1 MATIQKKTQVQNTQ
15 DFIRIQDLLYMCL
28 AKWHWFVLSLAVCLG
43 VAIAYLLRTPPV
55 YTRSASILIKDDSK
69 GKSASTDME
78 SFADFG
84 IFTTNTNVN
93 NEMGTLQ
100 SPDLMRE
107 VVRRLHLDMN
117 YLVDGRFHKVTIY
130 GDQLPVAVSFADFP
144 DNQSASFRLHLGTN
158 GRYTLY
164 ELTRNGEPVEGE
176 VKGKLGDT
184 VQSPFGKMSVTA
196 TAHYRKGQ
204 EAEIEVMRSSIKGAV
219 GAASSRLTVSQDDEK
234 SNIITLSFQDVSIQ
248 RAEEVLNTL
257 ISVYNENWVKDKNQI
272 AVSTSMFINERLGVI
287 EGELGNVDND
297 ISSYKSQHL
306 LPDVQAAANMYMAQA
321 SEANAAIKS
330 LNNQTYMARYIR
342 NYLTSETNRFQLLPA
357 NSGIDNANIG
367 SQITEYNNQLLER
380 NNLVSKSSDKNPLVV
395 EMDASLASMRKA
407 LVSSIDNQLV
417 ALEAQIRSQQSYG
430 GQATSQIASNPK
442 QAKYLLSVE
451 RQQKVKESLY
461 LYLLQKREENE
472 LSQAFTAYN
481 TRIISQPDGSM
492 LPTAPIKKNILLV
505 AFALGLLIPVV
516 IIVIRE
522 NTNTVVRG
530 RKDLECLTVPIIGEI
545 PQYFSYKRK
554 WFIRRRVKLDTK
566 TMVVKEGNRNVINEA
581 FRVLRSNM
589 DFMVA
594 PQKNQNIFVIT
605 SFNPG
610 SGKSFLAMNIAMS
623 FAIKMKRVLV
633 IDGDL
638 RHGSTSSYVDSPETG
653 LSDYLSGMTDDWKS
667 LITYD
672 NRYENF
678 HILPIGKVPPNPT
691 ELLENG
697 RMETLIEQLR
707 SEYDYVFIDCPP
719 IDIVADAQILE
730 KMADRTFFVI
740 RAGLLDRSM
749 LPELETIYQE
759 KRFKNMSLILN
770 GTENTGSRYGNRY
783 GYRYGYHYGN
793 ASYYSDKDSNRG
805 GKRMVV
811 N

>member
-1 MATIQKKTQVQNTQ
+1 MATIQKKPQVQNTQ
-15 DFIRIQDLLYMCL
+15 DFIRIQDLLYLCL

-107 VVRRLHLDMN
+107 VVTRLHLEMN
-117 YLVDGRFHKVTIY
+117 YLVEGRFHKNTIY
-130 GDQLPVAVSFADFP
+130 GDQLPVAVTLTDFP
-144 DNQSASFRLHLGTN
+144 DNQSAAFQLHLGKD
-158 GRYTLY
+158 GHYTISD
-164 ELTRNGEPVEGE
+164 LTRNGTPVEGE
-176 VKGKLGDT
+176 VNGQLGDT
-184 VQSPFGKMSVTA
+184 IQSPFGKMAVTA

-204 EAEIEVMRSSIKGAV
+204 ETEIEVIRSTIKGAV
-219 GAASSRLTVSQDDEK
+219 GDASSRLSVVQNDEK
-234 SNIITLSFQDVSIQ
+234 SNIISLSFQDVSIQ

-357 NSGIDNANIG
+357 NSGIDNPNIA
-367 SQITEYNNQLLER
+367 SQINEYNNQLLER
-380 NNLVSKSSDKNPLVV
+380 NNLVSKSSVKNPLVV
-395 EMDASLASMRKA
+395 EMDASLAAMRKA

-492 LPTAPIKKNILLV
+492 APTAPVKKNILLV
-505 AFALGLLIPVV
+505 AFALGFLIPVV
-516 IIVIRE
+516 IIFIRE

-530 RKDLECLTVPIIGEI
+530 RKDLESLTVPIIGEI

-554 WFIRRRVKLDTK
+554 WLFRRRVKPNTK
-566 TMVVKEGNRNVINEA
+566 AIVVKEGNRNVINEA

-589 DFMVA
+589 DFMLA
-594 PQKNQNIFVIT
+594 AQKEQNVFVIT

-623 FAIKMKRVLV
+623 FAIKQKRVLV

-653 LSDYLSGMTDDWKS
+653 LSDYLSGMTNDWKK
-667 LITYD
+667 LIAHD

-697 RMETLIEQLR
+697 RMEGLIEQLR
-707 SEYDYVFIDCPP
+707 GEYDFIFIDCPP

-730 KMADRTFFVI
+730 KVADRTFFVI

-749 LPELETIYQE
+749 LPELENIYQE
-759 KRFKNMSLILN
+759 KRFKNLSLILN
-770 GTENTGSRYGNRY
+770 GTESTGGRYSYRY
-783 GYRYGYHYGN
+783 GYRYGYHYGY
-793 ASYYSDKDSNRG
+793 ASYYGSKEKRG
-805 GKRMVV
+805 GK
-811 N
+811 

>member
-28 AKWHWFVLSLAVCLG
+28 AKWYWFVLSLAVCLG

-164 ELTRNGEPVEGE
+164 ELTRNGEHVGGE

-204 EAEIEVMRSSIKGAV
+204 EADVEVLRSTLKEAV
-219 GAASSRLTVSQDDEK
+219 AGASSRLTVSQDDEK
-234 SNIITLSFQDVSIQ
+234 SNIISLSFQDVSIQ

-342 NYLTSETNRFQLLPA
+342 NYLTSKTNRFQLLPA

-380 NNLVSKSSDKNPLVV
+380 NNLVSKSSDKNPMVV

-522 NTNTVVRG
+522 NTNTG
-530 RKDLECLTVPIIGEI
+530 
-545 PQYFSYKRK
+545 
-554 WFIRRRVKLDTK
+554 
-566 TMVVKEGNRNVINEA
+566 
-581 FRVLRSNM
+581 
-589 DFMVA
+589 
-594 PQKNQNIFVIT
+594 
-605 SFNPG
+605 
-610 SGKSFLAMNIAMS
+610 
-623 FAIKMKRVLV
+623 
-633 IDGDL
+633 
-638 RHGSTSSYVDSPETG
+638 
-653 LSDYLSGMTDDWKS
+653 
-667 LITYD
+667 
-672 NRYENF
+672 
-678 HILPIGKVPPNPT
+678 
-691 ELLENG
+691 
-697 RMETLIEQLR
+697 
-707 SEYDYVFIDCPP
+707 
-719 IDIVADAQILE
+719 
-730 KMADRTFFVI
+730 
-740 RAGLLDRSM
+740 
-749 LPELETIYQE
+749 
-759 KRFKNMSLILN
+759 
-770 GTENTGSRYGNRY
+770 
-783 GYRYGYHYGN
+783 
-793 ASYYSDKDSNRG
+793 
-805 GKRMVV
+805 
-811 N
+811 

>member
-1 MATIQKKTQVQNTQ
+1 MATIQKKPQVQNTQ

-107 VVRRLHLDMN
+107 VVTRLHLEMN
-117 YLVDGRFHKVTIY
+117 YLVEGRFHKNTIY
-130 GDQLPVAVSFADFP
+130 GDQQPVAVTLADLP
-144 DNQSASFRLHLGTN
+144 DNQSVTFQLHLSKEGN
-158 GRYTLY
+158 YTLSD
-164 ELTRNGEPVEGE
+164 LSRNGEPVDGE
-176 VKGKLGDT
+176 IKGQLGDT
-184 VQSPFGKMSVTA
+184 IQSPFGKMAVTA
-196 TAHYRKGQ
+196 TAHYQKGQ
-204 EAEIEVMRSSIKGAV
+204 IADIEVTRSSIKGAV
-219 GAASSRLTVSQDDEK
+219 GAASSRLTVSQNDEK
-234 SNIITLSFQDVSIQ
+234 SNIITLSFQDVNIQ

-306 LPDVQAAANMYMAQA
+306 LPDVQAAASMYMAQA

-330 LNNQTYMARYIR
+330 LNNQVYMARYIR

-380 NNLVSKSSDKNPLVV
+380 NNLVSKSSVKNPLVI
-395 EMDASLASMRKA
+395 EMDASLAAMRKA

-417 ALEAQIRSQQSYG
+417 ALEAQIRSQQNYG

-492 LPTAPIKKNILLV
+492 LPTSPVKKNILLV
-505 AFALGLLIPVV
+505 AFALGLLVPVV
-516 IIVIRE
+516 IIFIRE

-530 RKDLECLTVPIIGEI
+530 RKDLESLTVPIIGEI

-554 WFIRRRVKLDTK
+554 WFIHRRVKPDTK
-566 TMVVKEGNRNVINEA
+566 AIVVKEGNRNVINEA

-589 DFMVA
+589 DFMLA
-594 PQKNQNIFVIT
+594 SQKNQNVIVIT

-638 RHGSTSSYVDSPETG
+638 RHGSTSSYVDSPEKGT
-653 LSDYLSGMTDDWKS
+653 SDYLSGLTDNWKD
-667 LITYD
+667 LLCHD
-672 NRYENF
+672 ERYLNL
-678 HILPIGKVPPNPT
+678 HVLPIGKVPPNPT

-697 RMETLIEQLR
+697 RLETLIEQVR
-707 SEYDYVFIDCPP
+707 GEYDYVFIDCPP

-730 KMADRTFFVI
+730 RVADRTFFVI

-749 LPELETIYQE
+749 LPELESIYQE
-759 KRFKNMSLILN
+759 KRFKNLSLILN
-770 GTENTGSRYGNRY
+770 GTESTGGRYSYRY
-783 GYRYGYHYGN
+783 GYRYGYHYGY
-793 ASYYSDKDSNRG
+793 ASYYGSKEKRG
-805 GKRMVV
+805 G
-811 N
+811 